1 MLADILTKGLS
12 KVLFQKFKDM
22 LSVFE
27 IKE

>member
-12 KVLFQKFKDM
+12 KVSFQKFRDM
-22 LSVFE
+22 LGVFE